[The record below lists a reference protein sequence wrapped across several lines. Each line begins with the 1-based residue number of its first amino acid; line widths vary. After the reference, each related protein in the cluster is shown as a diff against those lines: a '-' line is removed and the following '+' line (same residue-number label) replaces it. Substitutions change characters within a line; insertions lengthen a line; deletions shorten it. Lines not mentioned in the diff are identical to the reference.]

1 MQVMCHI
8 RCKGPSIINVGN
20 WEGSR
25 GQKLVKIA
33 MNGTKKNCRY
43 GRGGCKKF
51 RNIADVIYGWS
62 LTRSAFRRQFVR
74 RK

>member
-43 GRGGCKKF
+43 GRGGSKNSETLLMSF
-51 RNIADVIYGWS
+51 MDGP
-62 LTRSAFRRQFVR
+62 
-74 RK
+74 